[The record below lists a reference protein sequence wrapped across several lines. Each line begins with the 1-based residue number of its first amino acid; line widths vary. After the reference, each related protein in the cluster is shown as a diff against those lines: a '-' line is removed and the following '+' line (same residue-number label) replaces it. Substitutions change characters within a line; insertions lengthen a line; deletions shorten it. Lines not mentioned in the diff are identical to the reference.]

1 MKLIIE
7 TLKGEW
13 GTFTPFHIFTILV
26 TLSAPFILYFALR
39 KKSMMTQKI
48 TLFILSLSGTGAII
62 YNLLMWG
69 SSLEYLPFHLCSI
82 NALLLPISI
91 ITSSRLLASTL
102 PLFSIGAFAAIA
114 LNYAQGNYVILSWVF
129 AVYFFPHMLEFA
141 IPFVQL
147 KLGLVKTGAKY
158 IFPSV
163 GMTFLFYTVA
173 HFVNR
178 VVNKVLDAQEKV
190 DSLGEPVS
198 VNYMYSLDPE
208 GLPILSQLWD
218 ICPCE
223 YFYML
228 LLLPLVLLI
237 YSSMNYKE
245 IFQMIALRRS
255 GSIR

>member
-39 KKSMMTQKI
+39 KKSAMTQKI

-69 SSLEYLPFHLCSI
+69 SPLEYLPFHLCSI

-91 ITSSRLLASTL
+91 ITSSRLLANTL

-114 LNYAQGNYVILSWVF
+114 FNYAQGNYVILSWVF
-129 AVYFFPHMLEFA
+129 VAYFFPHMFEFA

-147 KLGLVKTGAKY
+147 KLGLVKSGAKY
-158 IFPSV
+158 ILPSV
-163 GMTFLFYTVA
+163 GMTFSFYTVA
-173 HFVNR
+173 HVVNR
-178 VVNKVLDAQEKV
+178 AVNKILDVQEKV
-190 DSLGEPVS
+190 DSLGKPVD

-218 ICPCE
+218 IFPCE

-228 LLLPLVLLI
+228 LLLPVVLLI
-237 YSSMNYKE
+237 YTMLNCRE
-245 IFQMIALRRS
+245 LFQLIAARRS
-255 GSIR
+255 GYIH

>member
-1 MKLIIE
+1 MKSIIE

-39 KKSMMTQKI
+39 KRSAMTQKI

-69 SSLEYLPFHLCSI
+69 SPLEYLPFHLCSI

-91 ITSSRLLASTL
+91 ITSSKLLASTL

-114 LNYAQGNYVILSWVF
+114 FNYAQGNYVILSWVF
-129 AVYFFPHMLEFA
+129 VAYFFPHMFEFA

-147 KLGLVKTGAKY
+147 KLGLVKTGARY
-158 IFPSV
+158 IFPAV
-163 GMTFLFYTVA
+163 GMTFSFYTVA

-218 ICPCE
+218 ILPCE

-228 LLLPLVLLI
+228 LLFPLVLLI
-237 YSSMNYKE
+237 YSVINCKE
-245 IFQMIALRRS
+245 IFQLIAARRS
-255 GSIR
+255 GTIR